1 MGGFGDGLNG
11 SSVQKVEIGNFV
23 SGVGS
28 KSGEKK
34 SEWGFDVPKV
44 EVERVHVQQKPVVG
58 SGSSAGSVKK
68 PV

>member
-1 MGGFGDGLNG
+1 M
-11 SSVQKVEIGNFV
+11 E
-23 SGVGS
+23 S
-28 KSGEKK
+28 KASERK